1 MSFPDLKKAQAVTY
15 DSRQSYCGEFRKYD
29 SNWRD
34 FVDLN
39 KSFHGA
45 IVKSK
50 EFERVFERKKIDSS
64 ETKFEESVDIFV
76 SIPRRVKTEGKN
88 PRKA

>member
-1 MSFPDLKKAQAVTY
+1 MTF
-15 DSRQSYCGEFRKYD
+15 DSRQSFCGEFRKYD
-29 SNWRD
+29 SNCWD

-50 EFERVFERKKIDSS
+50 EFDRVFGRKKIVSS
-64 ETKFEESVDIFV
+64 ETKFKERADILIG
-76 SIPRRVKTEGKN
+76 IPSRAKTEGKN
-88 PRKA
+88 LRKA

>member
-1 MSFPDLKKAQAVTY
+1 MTY
-15 DSRQSYCGEFRKYD
+15 DPRQSYCGEFRKYD
-29 SNWRD
+29 SNCRD

-50 EFERVFERKKIDSS
+50 EFERVFKRKKIVSR
-64 ETKFEESVDIFV
+64 ETKFKVSADIFIG
-76 SIPRRVKTEGKN
+76 IPSRVKTEGKN
-88 PRKA
+88 LRKA